1 VHCDSGDDDDLV
13 PGPDNDGKDPFA
25 APGLDVPFYWV
36 TGNHDVLVQGTAAI
50 TPLYQAAVIGT
61 SALPGYQLR
70 DFSQPGG
77 PAGTGPVPADPKR
90 RFLERKDLMQRVQE
104 HGEGHGLTSEQVD
117 SGKAIYTFD
126 VPNTALRFLVIDTAA
141 ETGGAEGVIHR
152 ADVDAH
158 IKPALDQA
166 ADDKKWVIVTSHHAV
181 RALSDGGGFMG
192 RVQSDA
198 LTGQQW
204 IDLLGEYPNVIF
216 SLAAHDHAD
225 HVEQQMATNGHSY
238 WELTT
243 SALADY
249 PHQARIIELWDED
262 NGYASLQAIYVDLD
276 MQDEPVAEEGRHLG
290 VMDYVSG
297 WNPFFKSG
305 KTSKRN
311 AILYM
316 KKP

>member
-1 VHCDSGDDDDLV
+1 
-13 PGPDNDGKDPFA
+13 
-25 APGLDVPFYWV
+25 
-36 TGNHDVLVQGTAAI
+36 
-50 TPLYQAAVIGT
+50 
-61 SALPGYQLR
+61 
-70 DFSQPGG
+70 
-77 PAGTGPVPADPKR
+77 
-90 RFLERKDLMQRVQE
+90 VQE
-104 HGEGHGLTSEQVD
+104 HGDGHGLTSEQVD

-152 ADVDAH
+152 ADVDSH

-166 ADDKKWVIVTSHHAV
+166 AADNKWVIVTSHHAV

-192 RVQSDA
+192 KVQKDA

-204 IDLLGEYPNVIF
+204 VDLLGEYPNVIF

-225 HVEQQMATNGHSY
+225 HVERQMAMNGHSY

-262 NGYASLQAIYVDLD
+262 NGYVSLQAIYVDLD

-311 AILYM
+311 AILYV